1 MDETIA
7 LVKELQI
14 EGLKGIFHCFGGSI
28 EQAQQIIDL
37 GFLLGI
43 GGVVTFKKAGLEQV
57 LLEIGLEHLVLETDS
72 PYLAPVPHR
81 GKRNESA
88 YVPIIAQKIAEIKQ
102 ISIAEVAQAT
112 TQNAQRLFG
121 LWGN

>member
-57 LLEIGLEHLVLETDS
+57 LPEIGLEHLVLETDS